1 MNRTF
6 KSIAL
11 ALALLSPA
19 TVFAVSSDT
28 GTPRAEHR
36 HHRGGGGRHFIEK
49 ISAHAQELGISQAT
63 LDSMK
68 ATFEAARPEMERLHQ
83 DLRQAHESGDQAKIT
98 AAHAAMKQR
107 REALR
112 TKIDGMLTEKQRTAI
127 KEMMGKERH
136 HRGPKAAPSS
146 T

>member
-19 TVFAVSSDT
+19 TVFAVSSDA
-28 GTPRAEHR
+28 GTPRTEHR
-36 HHRGGGGRHFIEK
+36 HRGGGRHFIEK

-68 ATFEAARPEMERLHQ
+68 ATFEAARPDFEKLHQ
-83 DLRQAHESGDQAKIT
+83 EMRQAHESGDEARIT
-98 AAHAAMKQR
+98 AARAAMHAR
-107 REALR
+107 REAVR

-127 KEMMGKERH
+127 KELMGKGRH
-136 HRGPKAAPSS
+136 RPDKTPAGAPA
-146 T
+146 